1 MITRHLTQFPSH
13 NCLSLAHSSGQEQF
27 ISQSC
32 VQQILN
38 DIWMGVIKRK
48 DLSMFSLLSLVFFPP
63 LITRLEFPNK
73 FELEKTVHVKDKQE
87 DAELPKEETEPL
99 RGEADSPKQ

>member
-1 MITRHLTQFPSH
+1 
-13 NCLSLAHSSGQEQF
+13 
-27 ISQSC
+27 
-32 VQQILN
+32 
-38 DIWMGVIKRK
+38 
-48 DLSMFSLLSLVFFPP
+48 MFSLLPLVFFPP